1 MTWLP
6 TYGDTEGPL
15 GFPMKDA
22 DARALDELLKAH
34 PGAAYGRAVV
44 EKATTEIMPGE
55 RADVSW
61 ITTQAVDRDR
71 EVVLATGLDDTHF
84 RNNPVVTLG
93 HCYHQPPVGRS
104 LWRRRVK
111 DGATH
116 GIKAKTVYPARPE
129 NWHEEVWPPDSAF
142 ALVQAGLLNGK
153 SIGFLALE
161 ATPPTEEEVRKKP
174 EWVNVRRVIR
184 RWLLLEYACTWL
196 PCNQEAVVEAVGK
209 GVPLPEGFAKALGL
223 QWPLPVAR
231 AVPFTPLS
239 EVVKAIER
247 RFTALDVQR
256 LVRDAVDLGVA
267 RATGRV

>member
-1 MTWLP
+1 MTFLS

-15 GFPMKDA
+15 GVPMKDA
-22 DARALDELLKAH
+22 DARALDALLKAH
-34 PGAAYGRAVV
+34 PGAAYGRALV

-84 RNNPVVTLG
+84 RNNPIVTLG
-93 HCYHQPPVGRS
+93 HCYQQPPVGRS

-111 DGATH
+111 DGSTH
-116 GIKAKTVYPARPE
+116 GIKAKTVYPPRPE
-129 NWHEEVWPPDSAF
+129 HWHADAWHPDSAF
-142 ALVQAGLLNGK
+142 ALIQAGLLNGK

-161 ATPPTEEEVRKKP
+161 ASAPTEEEVRKKP
-174 EWVNVRRVIR
+174 DWANVRRIIR

-196 PCNQEAVVEAVGK
+196 PCNQEAIVEAVGK
-209 GVPLPEGFAKALGL
+209 GMPLSADFARALGL
-223 QWPLPVAR
+223 PWPVSQPVI
-231 AVPFTPLS
+231 PFTPLA
-239 EVVKAIER
+239 EIVKALKRHLGE
-247 RFTALDVQR
+247 LDVPR